1 MQQYDM
7 LKPLAQLLQT
17 AIENELPH
25 LQAITDSVAEEKF
38 GSKWSRKEELG
49 HLIDSASNN
58 HLRFVRAALEREFHG
73 PSYDQN
79 GSVIIHGYQEQSWV
93 DLLEFWHRYNYL
105 IVEVVARIP
114 EEKLETPCTIG
125 SSAPVT
131 LHFLIT
137 DYVRHMQHHLDHI
150 LRREVVTPYP

>member
-1 MQQYDM
+1 M
-7 LKPLAQLLQT
+7 LTPLAQLLQS
-17 AIENELPH
+17 AIETELPH
-25 LQAITDSVAEEKF
+25 LQGITETVAEEKS

-79 GSVIIHGYQEQSWV
+79 GSVVLHGYQEQSWA
-93 DLLEFWHRYNYL
+93 DLLEFWRRYNQL
-105 IVEVVARIP
+105 LVAVVARIP
-114 EEKLETPCTIG
+114 EGKLQTFCTIG
-125 SSAPVT
+125 SNAPVT
-131 LHFLIT
+131 LHFLIA

-150 LRREVVTPYP
+150 LRREAVTQYP

>member
-7 LKPLAQLLQT
+7 LKPLAQLLQN
-17 AIENELPH
+17 AIQTELPH
-25 LQAITDSVAEEKF
+25 LQAITETVAEEKP

-58 HLRFVRAALEREFHG
+58 HLRFVRATLEQEFHG

-79 GSVIIHGYQEQSWV
+79 GSVIVHGYQDLSWV
-93 DLLEFWHRYNYL
+93 DLLEFWRRYNHL

-114 EEKLETPCTIG
+114 EEKLETSCTIG

-131 LHFLIT
+131 LHNSGYLNL
-137 DYVRHMQHHLDHI
+137 YPLASVARG
-150 LRREVVTPYP
+150 VTR